1 MAYGEAGVSVAAME
15 ALRALQDPTF
25 DDLLVE
31 ALGHPDEE
39 VVKQALH
46 AICAARGPRTVGR
59 LAVGLEHPA
68 WHVRGLSARLLGD
81 LGTEDALAALEGR
94 RGREQ
99 DEMVRGAIDRA
110 LDSRRGV

>member
-1 MAYGEAGVSVAAME
+1 LE
-15 ALRALQDPTF
+15 ALRSRPDPTL

-46 AICAARGPRTVGR
+46 AIRDARGPRTVGR

-68 WHVRGLSARLLGD
+68 WHVRGLAARLLGD
-81 LGTEDALAALEGR
+81 VGTPEARAMLEE
-94 RGREQ
+94 RGAREQ
-99 DEMVRGAIDRA
+99 DEMVLRAIRRA
-110 LDSRRGV
+110 LDARRGA